1 MFDWFDTKEAKQLGL
16 TLADNVSSEI
26 AMENKKAQKSKKKEM
41 EHKAKIMKRVFVRVS
56 QYKQSSKPNFYKK
69 AKLAN
74 TFKWR
79 LLDLGHDAD
88 FVEILTKELLLHM
101 G

>member
-1 MFDWFDTKEAKQLGL
+1 MFDWFDSKEAKLIGL
-16 TLADNVSSEI
+16 ELANSVSSELE
-26 AMENKKAQKSKKKEM
+26 AKNKKPKKNKKKELDD
-41 EHKAKIMKRVFVRVS
+41 KAKIMNKVFVRVS
-56 QYKQSSKPNFYKK
+56 QYKQNSKPNFYKK

-74 TFKWR
+74 AFKWR